1 MAFGTQDH
9 RGKITAKAT
18 KAAKTDFFKLLFAA
32 FAAFVV
38 NYSVSVTLL

>member
-1 MAFGTQDH
+1 MAFGIQDH
-9 RGKITAKAT
+9 RRKITAKAT

-38 NYSVSVTLL
+38 NFPLSL

>member
-32 FAAFVV
+32 FVV